1 MQNGKKDPLRL
12 AWAVL
17 LQLAQLWVLL
27 ARLTSAREAQEVLQE
42 ELNMDRDPLLSYIE
56 ILQFTG
62 AELQSFLDFQCR
74 YDGATVRGI
83 FALATPLLPL
93 LVLVACACLEL
104 RNLGMGSLPAPEITD
119 RSSPQAIMDAALA
132 QAARLETAASQ
143 GRIKQWHDSLQ
154 GNAHRLRRWVCRTPA
169 PVPGPLNDAPVHP
182 VDIVAAEH
190 AKWSEQWTGAAPHTP
205 EETRAW
211 CERLGP
217 AVAPWSSDLLQPAP
231 AAVQAC
237 LRASARRSAGLDA
250 WAPSCLARLPLPFF
264 QLVVRLWGLCV
275 RVAKLP
281 LSWYH
286 VRITLLPKVD
296 GGLRPLAIASALW
309 RALGTVVARNL
320 RAWVLSW
327 APQALLGSL
336 PGRSTCDLHASF
348 AADVHHARRNH
359 LQLAGFKADIR
370 RCFDSVHVAQ
380 ALEVARWL
388 GAPTPLLPLLR
399 NFYQLQQRH
408 VAWHGVFHPT
418 AGATARLPIFSYVQR
433 AVPRA
438 VVATFLDDRT
448 VWSVGA
454 QPGPIVLDAARAG
467 EPVDRFFGLSLHPEK
482 LSCFA
487 VGARTKDALEAN
499 AQLVGPLKQR
509 FVLLGVHYA
518 FGTTCLPDTAGLTAT
533 VATRCQRIA
542 FAARSLDLRRALVQ
556 ELVIPLFAWSAPWSK
571 FKVGTVKSWTSSI
584 AIALWG
590 RQPAAGRSRLLL
602 WHVVGQPR
610 LHPEHALD
618 FAVARQEWYRCSRR
632 PAVLLTRSA
641 AAPRWPVT
649 LRKWGW
655 TCLADGT
662 WRTPLGVLRPGW
674 DGLCALRRAA
684 DFSFLQRLWAQ
695 DPKCVHHDLALSVP
709 CFEPLRHFAAQG
721 GSRALRTATAC
732 ATDARVLQRL
742 RHPPAS
748 EHLACACGE
757 PSPSRTHLTF
767 FCNAGDWAHSIG
779 TQVERALLGR
789 LLPLPLYRPPPDPDL
804 DFELLSELADA
815 AAQGP
820 VLCATDGGALT
831 HPKLEHWQRAAWA
844 VAVAAAR
851 GQVVVGG
858 LVSSFEQT
866 AAAAERQALWRLLLH
881 LRRVNVPACV
891 FIDNKALVLRL
902 QRGLRHEA
910 WAGSN
915 PGFWTAVADAARR
928 DLQVCWVPSHGKQR
942 QWQAD
947 PAAHTSVARALNE
960 AADARCN
967 AVLAPLRQ
975 DWKRACDAFDAAV
988 AWGRAA
994 AKAQHDATEPF
1005 HEMLKRAM
1013 GELRAA

>member
-1 MQNGKKDPLRL
+1 M
-12 AWAVL
+12 AW
-17 LQLAQLWVLL
+17 
-27 ARLTSAREAQEVLQE
+27 
-42 ELNMDRDPLLSYIE
+42 
-56 ILQFTG
+56 G
-62 AELQSFLDFQCR
+62 
-74 YDGATVRGI
+74 
-83 FALATPLLPL
+83 
-93 LVLVACACLEL
+93 
-104 RNLGMGSLPAPEITD
+104 
-119 RSSPQAIMDAALA
+119 
-132 QAARLETAASQ
+132 
-143 GRIKQWHDSLQ
+143 
-154 GNAHRLRRWVCRTPA
+154 
-169 PVPGPLNDAPVHP
+169 
-182 VDIVAAEH
+182 
-190 AKWSEQWTGAAPHTP
+190 
-205 EETRAW
+205 
-211 CERLGP
+211 
-217 AVAPWSSDLLQPAP
+217 
-231 AAVQAC
+231 
-237 LRASARRSAGLDA
+237 
-250 WAPSCLARLPLPFF
+250 
-264 QLVVRLWGLCV
+264 
-275 RVAKLP
+275 
-281 LSWYH
+281 
-286 VRITLLPKVD
+286 
-296 GGLRPLAIASALW
+296 
-309 RALGTVVARNL
+309 
-320 RAWVLSW
+320 
-327 APQALLGSL
+327 
-336 PGRSTCDLHASF
+336 
-348 AADVHHARRNH
+348 
-359 LQLAGFKADIR
+359 
-370 RCFDSVHVAQ
+370 
-380 ALEVARWL
+380 
-388 GAPTPLLPLLR
+388 
-399 NFYQLQQRH
+399 
-408 VAWHGVFHPT
+408 
-418 AGATARLPIFSYVQR
+418 
-433 AVPRA
+433 
-438 VVATFLDDRT
+438 VATYLDDRT

-467 EPVDRFFGLSLHPEK
+467 EPVDRFFGLRLHPEK

-509 FVLLGVHYA
+509 FVLLGVHYT
-518 FGTTCLPDTAGLTAT
+518 FGTVCLPDTAGLTAT

-542 FAARSLDLRRALVQ
+542 FAARSLDLRRALVR

-571 FKVGTVKSWTSSI
+571 FKVGTVKSWASSI
-584 AIALWG
+584 AFALWG

-602 WHVVGQPR
+602 WHVVGQPC

-632 PAVLLTRSA
+632 PTVLLTRSA

-662 WRTPLGVLRPGW
+662 WRTPLGVFRPGW

-721 GSRALRTATAC
+721 GGRALRTATAC

-742 RHPPAS
+742 RHPPAA
-748 EHLACACGE
+748 EHLVCACGD

-767 FCNAGDWAHSIG
+767 FCNACDWMHSIG
-779 TQVERALLGR
+779 TQVERALLCR

-804 DFELLSELADA
+804 DFELLSELVDA

-820 VLCATDGGALT
+820 VVCATDGGALT

-858 LVSSFEQT
+858 LVSTFEQT

-902 QRGLRHEA
+902 QRGLQA

-947 PAAHTSVARALNE
+947 LAAHTSVARALNA

-975 DWKRACDAFDAAV
+975 DWQRACDAFDAAV

-994 AKAQHDATEPF
+994 AKAQHDATDPF